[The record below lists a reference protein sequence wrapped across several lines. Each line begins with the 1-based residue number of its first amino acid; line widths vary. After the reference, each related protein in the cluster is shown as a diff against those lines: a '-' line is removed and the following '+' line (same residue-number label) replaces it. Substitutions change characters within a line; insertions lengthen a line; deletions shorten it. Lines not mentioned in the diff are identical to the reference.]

1 MAVIESSDPHV
12 TALYCDHHGWLSG
25 WLRKK
30 LGNPADAADLAHDTF
45 VGLLTSRRP
54 GPVEQ
59 PRAYLAAIARNVLVN
74 RDRRQALERAYLDTL
89 ALLPEPE
96 TPSPEYRLSILQTL
110 HEIDAMS
117 FHVHEL
123 DETVAAKHR
132 PVVIIT
138 SNAEKELPDAFLRR
152 CVFHYIDFP
161 KREAM
166 EAIVRVHFPE
176 VDERLM
182 ESVIVRFY
190 EVRRVRG
197 GRPA

>member
-74 RDRRQALERAYLDTL
+74 RYRRQALERAYLDTL

-96 TPSPEYRLSILQTL
+96 TPSPEHRLSLLQTL
-110 HEIDAMS
+110 HEIDAM
-117 FHVHEL
+117 L
-123 DETVAAKHR
+123 DALPAAAKQ
-132 PVVIIT
+132 
-138 SNAEKELPDAFLRR
+138 AFLMSQLEGMT
-152 CVFHYIDFP
+152 YD
-161 KREAM
+161 
-166 EAIVRVHFPE
+166 AIA
-176 VDERLM
+176 ERLKVSLSTVKRYMKQAFVQCLSLM
-182 ESVIVRFY
+182 E
-190 EVRRVRG
+190 
-197 GRPA
+197 